1 MQSFSTEDTIVAIA
15 TPPGRGGIGVVRVAG
30 PRAVEIA
37 RSLIGREEPLCPR
50 HATFARILGPGSD
63 GYGDAS
69 ASHRADRAI
78 DHVVVTWYVAPHS
91 YTGDDVVE
99 ISGHGSPLLLKQ
111 VVELAIAGGARLA
124 EPGEFTLRAYL
135 NGRIDLAQAEAV
147 ADLVNA
153 VTPLQARS
161 AMDQLE
167 GTLTGVIRRID
178 AALFDLAARLEA
190 SLDFPDEG
198 FHFITQEE
206 TVAGLSAVR
215 TDLDRLAEEGRAG
228 RVVREGRMIVIGGP
242 PNAGKSS
249 LFNALLGADRAI
261 VTDVPGTT
269 RDVLSERV
277 DIGGVPVTLVDTAG
291 LREAS
296 DAIEAEGVRRARAA
310 HHVAA
315 MTILVLDRSAPL
327 PENLNELLSHAGVI
341 VVNKIDRPAAWDVA
355 DLRKGKGQRAEGKG
369 KGKGKVKGEREE
381 ESDDVVEVSALTG
394 AGLDDLRCRLT
405 NALTDREELRDPPAI
420 SNVRH
425 LALVDDARETL
436 ERAGKSLA
444 AGATEELVLAEL
456 AAARRALEEITGR
469 RTADDVLEHIFSSFC
484 VGK

>member
-1 MQSFSTEDTIVAIA
+1 MQGFSTEDTIVAIA

-63 GYGDAS
+63 GNGDAS

-78 DHVVVTWYVAPHS
+78 DQVVVTWYVAPHS

-198 FHFITQEE
+198 FHFITRDE

-215 TDLDRLAEEGRAG
+215 ADLDRLAEEGRAG

-315 MTILVLDRSAPL
+315 MTILVLDRSASL

-369 KGKGKVKGEREE
+369 KGKGEREE
-381 ESDDVVEVSALTG
+381 QSDDVVKVSALTG
-394 AGLDDLRCRLT
+394 AGLDDLRHRLA

-436 ERAGKSLA
+436 KRAGESLA

-469 RTADDVLEHIFSSFC
+469 RTADDVLEHIFNSFC

>member
-1 MQSFSTEDTIVAIA
+1 MQGFSTEDTIVAIA

-63 GYGDAS
+63 GNGDAS

-99 ISGHGSPLLLKQ
+99 ISGHGSPLLLRQ

-198 FHFITQEE
+198 FHFITREE

-355 DLRKGKGQRAEGKG
+355 DLRKGKGQRTEGKE
-369 KGKGKVKGEREE
+369 KGKGEREE
-381 ESDDVVEVSALTG
+381 ESDDVVKVSALTG
-394 AGLDDLRCRLT
+394 VGLNDLRRRLAS
-405 NALTDREELRDPPAI
+405 ALTDREELRDPPAI

-425 LALVDDARETL
+425 LALVDAAREAL
-436 ERAGKSLA
+436 ERAGESLT

-469 RTADDVLEHIFSSFC
+469 RTADDVLEHIFNSFC